1 MKYFLFKLVFI
12 LYILNINANNIKV
25 NNSSP
30 KEHHLLKNKYRQ
42 IDSLVVLFNKEYKA
56 ENFEQA
62 LQQINQIQNIAQQ
75 LNNDSIIAFTNERIG
90 MLQFKIGN
98 YQLAS
103 KYFLNA
109 IQYYDSTQNEI
120 LLAKTYS
127 NFASVLIRIG
137 NYDEAIKYLL
147 LAKKIIK
154 KVEKNN
160 NKAIAGID
168 INIGLAYEN
177 AGILDSASYFYYQAK
192 NQLSDKDTLFLATLY
207 NNIGE
212 IEFKKKNLNEA
223 LNFYKLSNNLFKQI
237 NYEIGIGSTLSNIA
251 KAEIEQN
258 NLQQAI
264 LHLNK
269 SKQLF
274 ERLNALYFLVEC
286 EELLSKAYEKLNNHK
301 QALIHLKKYIILNDS
316 LKGSKT
322 LKQIA
327 NLKLQYQIQKE
338 QQKRKILE
346 QQNLLKEKEHR
357 LQQIQYYS
365 IIASVLI
372 LLTIT
377 ILIIYNLRGRLART
391 KLAQQLNE
399 QEQITLQAELNYK
412 QQEIEN
418 FASYI
423 QEKNTFLKKL
433 ATQISEIINTPENVK
448 VQLKKLLNIIN
459 QNLYLDNDR
468 KELELKIDQAHQEFI
483 RRLLKKHPSLTK
495 SDLRLCSLILLKFNT
510 KEIASILNIKPESVK
525 MQKNRLRKKLNLNTG
540 ENILNYLLSIN

>member
-1 MKYFLFKLVFI
+1 MFI
-12 LYILNINANNIKV
+12 LYALNINANNIKV
-25 NNSSP
+25 NNSSL

-42 IDSLVVLFNKEYKA
+42 IDSLVVLFNNEYKA
-56 ENFEQA
+56 ENFEKA

-109 IQYYDSTQNEI
+109 IQYYDSTKNE
-120 LLAKTYS
+120 LQLAKAYS
-127 NFASVLIRIG
+127 NFSSVLIRIG
-137 NYDEAIKYLL
+137 NYDEAIKYLRL
-147 LAKKIIK
+147 SKNIIYNIDK
-154 KVEKNN
+154 DN

-177 AGILDSASYFYYQAK
+177 AGILDSASYYYFQAK
-192 NQLSDKDTLFLATLY
+192 NQLSEKDTLFIATLY

-212 IEFKKKNLNEA
+212 VEFKKGNLNNA
-223 LNFYKLSNNLFKQI
+223 LNYYRLSNKLFKQI
-237 NYEIGIGSTLSNIA
+237 NYEMGIGSTLSNMA
-251 KAEIEQN
+251 KVEIEQN
-258 NLQQAI
+258 NLADAI
-264 LHLNK
+264 KHLNE
-269 SKQLF
+269 SKAIF
-274 ERLNALYFLVEC
+274 EKLNALYFLVEC
-286 EELLSKAYEKLNNHK
+286 EELLSKAFEKLNNHNK
-301 QALIHLKKYIILNDS
+301 ALYHLKNYIILNDS
-316 LKGSKT
+316 LKGSKI

-346 QQNLLKEKEHR
+346 QQNLIKEKEHR
-357 LQQIQYYS
+357 IQQIKYYI
-365 IIASVLI
+365 IIASILI

-377 ILIIYNLRGRLART
+377 ILIIYNLRGRLTRT
-391 KLAQQLNE
+391 KLAQKLIE
-399 QEQITLQAELNYK
+399 QEQLNLQSELKFK

-423 QEKNTFLKKL
+423 QEKNTFLEKL
-433 ATQISEIINTPENVK
+433 SSQIKEIINLPE
-448 VQLKKLLNIIN
+448 QESLKAKLKSVLNTIN

-483 RRLLKKHPSLTK
+483 HRLKNKHPKLTK
-495 SDLRLCSLILLKFNT
+495 SDLRLCSLILLNFNT

-525 MQKNRLRKKLNLNTG
+525 MQKNRLRKKLNIQPG
-540 ENILNYLLSIN
+540 ENILNYLLSIT